1 MSYFEFVIQ
10 YGPRMLSGVGITV
23 LQLICSAALAI
34 FISLVFGLMRL
45 SKSRAIQRATE
56 HFKAKPLKRIEIEE
70 WGDEDGPMV
79 AYSSPFTL
87 KDQGRLQYLTEKQS
101 AADTLAELLIMKL
114 VDENGD
120 KLFTIEDKNALRN
133 DVDASVVARIA
144 NQVMAGDAEALEK
157 N

>member
-1 MSYFEFVIQ
+1 M
-10 YGPRMLSGVGITV
+10 
-23 LQLICSAALAI
+23 AAA
-34 FISLVFGLMRL
+34 
-45 SKSRAIQRATE
+45 KSQSSAIQRATE

-70 WGDEDGPMV
+70 WGDENGQPMI

-114 VDENGD
+114 VDDNGD
-120 KLFTIEDKNALRN
+120 KLFTIDDKNALRN

-144 NQVMAGDAEALEK
+144 NQVMSGDAEALEK

>member
-1 MSYFEFVIQ
+1 MGAEK
-10 YGPRMLSGVGITV
+10 
-23 LQLICSAALAI
+23 
-34 FISLVFGLMRL
+34 

-144 NQVMAGDAEALEK
+144 NQVMSGDAEALEK